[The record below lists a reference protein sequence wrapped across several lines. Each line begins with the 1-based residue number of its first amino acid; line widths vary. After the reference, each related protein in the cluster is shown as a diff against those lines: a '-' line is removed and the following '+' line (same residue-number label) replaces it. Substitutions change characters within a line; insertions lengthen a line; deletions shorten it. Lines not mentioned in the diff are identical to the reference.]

1 MSTVCL
7 GKIFFLN
14 FPPVSLIRIT
24 VWLWR
29 RCRGLIKDPVYLER
43 QQRGRLWQEAGW
55 DEKGK
60 GGKMGRKKY
69 IYIYERYM
77 RDEGWGRGGLK
88 GAKEMHSARLSVTA
102 RVNRESYFYPKP
114 ARRSGPLA
122 RLPCF
127 SLPPVH
133 DTRIILHA
141 VMSLRR
147 KRSQLSN
154 THHHFKPSHRWVALW
169 GVHPP
174 PAPPPLALINA
185 QLFQTRRSSP
195 VLRPPSFFFLLSF
208 LHPRSSSPH
217 HLFCLSSQHF
227 LRLQTPTLPCL
238 SSSGSV
244 IPSSIN
250 YS

>member
-1 MSTVCL
+1 
-7 GKIFFLN
+7 
-14 FPPVSLIRIT
+14 
-24 VWLWR
+24 
-29 RCRGLIKDPVYLER
+29 
-43 QQRGRLWQEAGW
+43 
-55 DEKGK
+55 
-60 GGKMGRKKY
+60 
-69 IYIYERYM
+69 
-77 RDEGWGRGGLK
+77 
-88 GAKEMHSARLSVTA
+88 MHSARLSVTA
-102 RVNRESYFYPKP
+102 CVNRESYFYPKP
-114 ARRSGPLA
+114 VRRCSPPA

-127 SLPPVH
+127 SLPPAH

-141 VMSLRR
+141 VMSSRR

-154 THHHFKPSHRWVALW
+154 THHHFDPLIAESHFGVFIPTDPPTPS
-169 GVHPP
+169 
-174 PAPPPLALINA
+174 PATPLALINA

-195 VLRPPSFFFLLSF
+195 VLRPPFLSFFCFLF

-217 HLFCLSSQHF
+217 HLLCLSSQHF